1 MLKRMILTLGALALL
16 VAALAGFKALQVR
29 ALIAKYA
36 KMGPAP
42 SAVTSSIVKAQT
54 WQPVLS
60 VVGSMRAVNGVLV
73 STDLAG
79 IVSQIAFESGREVK
93 TGDLLVK
100 LDTQQ
105 EQAQLHSAQA
115 RRELA
120 RISLERQR
128 DLIAKKAVAQSE
140 YDAAE
145 SEFRQADA
153 AVEEAR
159 ALIARKTIV
168 APFDGLAGIRQVD
181 LGQYL
186 NVGATIAP
194 LQSLDPIYVEFS
206 IPQQNFDQV
215 APGKKVRVR
224 ADGIEGREF
233 AGVITAIDS
242 KVDESTRN
250 LTIQATV
257 KNPDQKLRP
266 GMYVSVEVLLPEQAA
281 VVAIPASS
289 INYAPYG
296 DSVFI
301 VKDAAAA
308 GPDGKRGKEVV
319 QQFVKLGASRGD
331 QVVVLTGVK
340 PGDEVVTSGVF
351 KLRSHAAVLI
361 NNSVQPGDDLNPNPP
376 DT

>member
-1 MLKRMILTLGALALL
+1 MFKRMSMMLAGVALL
-16 VAALAGFKALQVR
+16 VLALAGYKFLQVR
-29 ALIAKYA
+29 AAIAQYA
-36 KMGPAP
+36 HFAPPAA
-42 SAVTSSIVKAQT
+42 AVTSIIVKAQT

-93 TGDLLVK
+93 KGDLLVK

-105 EQAQLHSAQA
+105 EEAQLHSAQA

-128 DLIAKKAVAQSE
+128 DLIAKKAVSQSD

-153 AVEEAR
+153 AVEEAQ
-159 ALIARKTIV
+159 AMIARKTIV

-206 IPQQNFDQV
+206 IPQQNFGQV

-233 AGVITAIDS
+233 EGEITAIDS
-242 KVDESTRN
+242 KVDEATRN
-250 LTIQATV
+250 VTIQGTV
-257 KNPDQKLRP
+257 QNPDQTLRP
-266 GMYVSVEVLLPEQAA
+266 GMYVNVDVLLPQEEG
-281 VVAIPASS
+281 VLAIPATA

-301 VKDAAAA
+301 VQDAAAP

-331 QVVVLTGVK
+331 QVEVLTGVK

-351 KLRSHAAVLI
+351 KLRSHAPVMI
-361 NNSVQPGDDLNPNPP
+361 NNSVKPGDELNPNPP

>member
-1 MLKRMILTLGALALL
+1 MLKRMLLMLLGLL
-16 VAALAGFKALQVR
+16 LFVAALGVYKVIQVKAI
-29 ALIAKYA
+29 IAKYA
-36 KMGPAP
+36 AFGPPPA
-42 SAVTSSIVKAQT
+42 AVTSSIAKAQT

-60 VVGSMRAVNGVLV
+60 AVGSMRAVNGVQV

-79 IVSQIAFESGREVK
+79 IVSQIAFESGREMK
-93 TGDLLVK
+93 KGDLLVK

-105 EQAQLHSAQA
+105 EEAQLHSAQA

-120 RISLERQR
+120 RISLERQS
-128 DLIAKKAVAQSE
+128 DLIAKKAVAQSD

-153 AVEEAR
+153 AVEEAQ

-186 NVGATIAP
+186 EVGAPIAA

-206 IPQQNFDQV
+206 IPQQQMDQM
-215 APGKKVRVR
+215 AAGKRLRVR
-224 ADGIEGREF
+224 ADGVEGREF
-233 AGVITAIDS
+233 DGEITAIDS
-242 KVDESTRN
+242 KIDEGTRN
-250 LTIQATV
+250 VTV
-257 KNPDQKLRP
+257 QGTVRNPEHKLRP
-266 GMYVSVEVLLPEQAA
+266 GMYVNVDVLLPEQEG
-281 VVAIPASS
+281 VVAIPATA
-289 INYAPYG
+289 IDYAPYG

-301 VKDAAAA
+301 VKD
-308 GPDGKRGKEVV
+308 GKTTDGKPDKEVI
-319 QQFVKLGASRGD
+319 QQFVTLGESRGD
-331 QVVVLTGVK
+331 QVAVLTGVK

-351 KLRSHAAVLI
+351 KLRSHAPVRI
-361 NNSVQPGDDLNPNPP
+361 NNSVQPDENPNPNPP

>member
-1 MLKRMILTLGALALL
+1 MVLAFVLL
-16 VAALAGFKALQVR
+16 VVALGGYWFMQLQ
-29 ALIAKYA
+29 AKIAMYK
-36 KMGPAP
+36 KMGPPP
-42 SAVTSSIVKAQT
+42 SAVTSSVVKAQT

-60 VVGSMRAVNGVLV
+60 VVGSMRAVNGVFV

-79 IVSQIAFESGREVK
+79 IVSEIAFDSGREVK
-93 TGDLLVK
+93 KGDLLVR

-140 YDAAE
+140 YDAAD

-153 AVEEAR
+153 AVEEAQ
-159 ALIARKTIV
+159 AMIARKTII
-168 APFDGLAGIRQVD
+168 APFDGLVGIRQVD

-186 NVGATIAP
+186 NVGAAIAP

-206 IPQQNFDQV
+206 IPQENFTQV
-215 APGKKVRVR
+215 VPGKRIRVR

-233 AGVITAIDS
+233 EGKITAIDS
-242 KVDESTRN
+242 KVDEATRN
-250 LTIQATV
+250 VTIQATV
-257 KNPDQKLRP
+257 QNPDRKLRP
-266 GMYVSVEVLLPEQAA
+266 GMYVSVDVLLPEQTG

-301 VKDAAAA
+301 VKDATTP
-308 GPDGKRGKEVV
+308 GPDGKLGKEVI
-319 QQFVKLGASRGD
+319 QQFVKLGSSRGD
-331 QVVVLTGVK
+331 QVAVLSGVK

-351 KLRSHAAVLI
+351 KLRSHAPVLI
-361 NNSVQPGDDLNPNPP
+361 NNSAKPGDDLNPNPP

>member
-1 MLKRMILTLGALALL
+1 MFKRMFITVAAFLLL
-16 VAALAGFKALQVR
+16 VAALACYKVMQVKAMM
-29 ALIAKYA
+29 AKFA
-36 KMGPAP
+36 TMGPPPA
-42 SAVTSSIVKAQT
+42 AVTSSIAKAQT

-79 IVSQIAFESGREVK
+79 IVAQIAFESGRDLK
-93 TGDLLVK
+93 KGDLLVK

-105 EQAQLHSAQA
+105 EEAELHSAEA

-120 RISLERQR
+120 RISLKRQK
-128 DLIAKKAVAQSE
+128 DLIAKNAVAQSD
-140 YDAAE
+140 YDSAE

-153 AVEEAR
+153 AVEESQ

-168 APFDGLAGIRQVD
+168 APFDGLVGIRQVD

-186 NVGATIAP
+186 NVGSTIAP

-206 IPQQNFDQV
+206 IPQQDLDKV
-215 APGKKVRVR
+215 ALRKKLRVR

-233 AGVITAIDS
+233 AGEVTAVDS
-242 KVDESTRN
+242 KVDEATRN
-250 LTIQATV
+250 VTV
-257 KNPDQKLRP
+257 QGTVSNPDHELRP
-266 GMYVSVEVLLPEQAA
+266 GMYVNVDVLLPEQAG
-281 VVAIPASS
+281 VVAIPATA

-301 VKDAAAA
+301 VKDATEP
-308 GPDGKRGKEVV
+308 GKDGKPGKEVV

-331 QVVVLTGVK
+331 QVAVLSGVK

-351 KLRSHAAVLI
+351 KLRSHAPVMI
-361 NNSVQPGDDLNPNPP
+361 NNSVQPDENPNPNPP

>member
-1 MLKRMILTLGALALL
+1 MLAAMLLL
-16 VAALAGFKALQVR
+16 VLALAGYKVIQIKA
-29 ALIAKYA
+29 AIAKYA
-36 KMGPAP
+36 KFAPPPA
-42 SAVTSSIVKAQT
+42 AVTSTIATAQT

-79 IVSQIAFESGREVK
+79 IVSQIAFESGRELK
-93 TGDLLVK
+93 KGDLLVK

-105 EQAQLHSAQA
+105 EEAQLHSAQA

-120 RISLERQR
+120 RISLERQK
-128 DLIAKKAVAQSE
+128 DLIAKKAVAQSD

-145 SEFRQADA
+145 SEFQQADA
-153 AVEEAR
+153 AVEEAQ
-159 ALIARKTIV
+159 AMIARKTIV

-194 LQSLDPIYVEFS
+194 LQSLDPIFVEFS

-215 APGKKVRVR
+215 AAGKKVRVR
-224 ADGIEGREF
+224 AEGIEGEF
-233 AGVITAIDS
+233 EGEITAIDS
-242 KVDESTRN
+242 KVDEATRN

-257 KNPDQKLRP
+257 RNPDQKLRP
-266 GMYVSVEVLLPEQAA
+266 GMYVNVDVLLPEEAG
-281 VVAIPASS
+281 VVAIPATA

-301 VKDAAAA
+301 VKDAEEP
-308 GPDGKRGKEVV
+308 GPDGTRGKEVV
-319 QQFVKLGASRGD
+319 QQFVKLGASQGD
-331 QVVVLTGVK
+331 QVTILSGVK

-351 KLRSHAAVLI
+351 KLRSHSPVMI
-361 NNSVQPGDDLNPNPP
+361 NNSVKPGDELNPNPP

>member
-1 MLKRMILTLGALALL
+1 MFKRMSIMVVAFLLL
-16 VAALAGFKALQVR
+16 VVVLAGYKVLQVK
-29 ALIAKYA
+29 AAIAKYA
-36 KMGPAP
+36 SFGPPPA
-42 SAVTSSIVKAQT
+42 AVTSSVAKAQT

-79 IVSQIAFESGREVK
+79 IVAEIAFESGRELK
-93 TGDLLVK
+93 KGDLLVK

-105 EQAQLHSAQA
+105 EEAELHSAQA

-120 RISLERQR
+120 RISLERQK
-128 DLIAKKAVAQSE
+128 DLIAKKAVAQSD
-140 YDAAE
+140 YDSAE

-153 AVEEAR
+153 AVEEAQ

-168 APFDGLAGIRQVD
+168 APFDGVAGIRQVD

-186 NVGATIAP
+186 NVGSTITP
-194 LQSLDPIYVEFS
+194 LQSLDPIYVEFG
-206 IPQQNFDQV
+206 IPQQDIDKVTQ
-215 APGKKVRVR
+215 GKKLRVR
-224 ADGIEGREF
+224 ADGVEGREF
-233 AGVITAIDS
+233 TGEVTAIDS

-250 LTIQATV
+250 VTIQGTV
-257 KNPDQKLRP
+257 ANPDHKLRP
-266 GMYVSVEVLLPEQAA
+266 GMYVNVDVLLPEQAG
-281 VVAIPASS
+281 VVAIPATA

-301 VKDAAAA
+301 VKDAEQP
-308 GPDGKRGKEVV
+308 GTDGKRGKEVV

-331 QVVVLTGVK
+331 QVAVLSGVK

-351 KLRSHAAVLI
+351 KLRSHAPVMI
-361 NNSVQPGDDLNPNPP
+361 NNSVQPDENANPNPP